1 MAVGGQSL
9 VEQILDQNL
18 YVLGT
23 QALREQNRCNPLAY
37 GASSPVEETSVS
49 SYTDKC
55 IITNFWS
62 SQLG

>member
-9 VEQILDQNL
+9 VEQILDKNL

-37 GASSPVEETSVS
+37 GDSNPVEETSVS
-49 SYTDKC
+49 SHTDKC
-55 IITNFWS
+55 VITNF
-62 SQLG
+62 